1 MISNTMLERQLN
13 WTTQKVLSRKPLL
26 NIFANPSLKSVTWQP
41 LRLSLYVSTSWELEP
56 ERYNMWQANTSLQ
69 LLTTFFCCTKHCSV
83 VHPQTS
89 KTPLILTRVVKS
101 IFNGQNHLRKFKIK
115 DNRSK
120 QMQTQ
125 TIGFIKRNSQV
136 TNKTTLYS
144 VTVTSSH

>member
-1 MISNTMLERQLN
+1 MLERQLKR
-13 WTTQKVLSRKPLL
+13 TTGKVLSRKPLL
-26 NIFANPSLKSVTWQP
+26 TIFANPSLKSVTWQP

-56 ERYNMWQANTSLQ
+56 ESYNMWQANTSLQ
-69 LLTTFFCCTKHCSV
+69 FVTTFFCCTKHCSV

-101 IFNGQNHLRKFKIK
+101 NLNGHNHLRKFKIK

-125 TIGFIKRNSQV
+125 TIGFIKINSQV
-136 TNKTTLYS
+136 KIKQLCIQ
-144 VTVTSSH
+144 